1 LGEIIIENLNKTFPG
16 RSSEKTKVISNL
28 SLHVKQGQTVS
39 LLGPSGCGK
48 TTTLRSIAGL
58 EIPDSGKISIGSKTV
73 FDKGVWVPPHRR
85 NIGMVFQS
93 YALWPHL
100 SVFDN
105 VAYPLRQQKVKKD
118 EIKRRVNEVLDV
130 VGIGHLHNRN
140 PGQLSGGQQQ
150 RVALARSIVS
160 EPDVIL
166 FDEPLSNLDAKLR
179 KQMRIELSELQER
192 VKFTSVYV
200 THDRIEAL
208 NISDYI
214 AVMAGGCILQYGTP
228 NEIYTNPDHPF
239 VADFIGEYNLLTA
252 VKEIRSNVVETS
264 FGTLQYG
271 CVKDVKDPTNVFNY
285 ADFVIAIPPDVVEIG
300 TFSKYE
306 PNCFEGIIRHITFLG
321 TSVEYI
327 VQIGDQKIN
336 VMTTRDQQHYH
347 QGEHVLVKLP
357 PEEIVLYRY
366 SKAAEITADAEA
378 AVAL

>member
-1 LGEIIIENLNKTFPG
+1 MGEIIIENLNKSFPG
-16 RSSEKTKVISNL
+16 RSREKTKVISNL

-73 FDKGVWVPPHRR
+73 FDKGVWIPPHRR
-85 NIGMVFQS
+85 KIGMVFQS

-105 VAYPLRQQKVKKD
+105 VAYPLRQQKVKKE
-118 EIKRRVNEVLDV
+118 EIKKRVHEVLDL
-130 VGIGHLHNRN
+130 VGIEHLHNRN

-166 FDEPLSNLDAKLR
+166 FDEPLSNLDTKLR
-179 KQMRIELSELQER
+179 KQMRIELSEFQER

-228 NEIYTNPDHPF
+228 NEIYSKPDHPF

-252 VKEIRSNVVETS
+252 AKELQSNVVETS

-271 CVKDVKDPTNVFNY
+271 YVKDVKDATNVFKY
-285 ADFVIAIPPDVVEIG
+285 ANLMIAIPPDAVEIG
-300 TFSKYE
+300 SFSKYE
-306 PNCFEGIIRHITFLG
+306 PNCFEGTIRHITFLG

-327 VQIGDQKIN
+327 VQIGDQRIN
-336 VMTTRDQQHYH
+336 VMTTRNQQIFN
-347 QGEHVLVKLP
+347 QGERILVKLP

-366 SKAAEITADAEA
+366 SKVEITADTEE